1 MVHEWEYNSVCR
13 DVESKREVIKRQ
25 HAHIQ
30 RLEQIIRQ
38 WAMRLNESDP
48 EAAALILDDLVDA
61 RR

>member
-1 MVHEWEYNSVCR
+1 MIHQWEYDSVCL
-13 DVESKREVIKRQ
+13 DVKTKQEIIDRQKTSIK
-25 HAHIQ
+25 

-48 EAAALILDDLVDA
+48 EAAALILDDLVDS